1 MPVITDADILGRVL
15 HKDAH
20 VIVVDKPAG
29 VAVHAGSGRDD
40 ALDRHFPALTFGLDR
55 PPALA
60 HRLDRDTSGCLV
72 LGRNREA
79 LARLGKLFQRGRVE
93 KTYWAVVAGAPG
105 EPEGL
110 IDRPL
115 ARRSHDRR
123 SWIMKVADAND
134 PQAETAQTR
143 WRVLNSGDGLSLIE
157 LTPLTGRTHQLRVHC
172 DAMGW
177 PIAGDP
183 IYGGDRARALA
194 RRLHL
199 HARRVVVPY
208 QHGGRPIDC
217 VAPVPDHMAALLR
230 LCGFERS
237 STG

>member
-1 MPVITDADILGRVL
+1 MITDAEILNRVL
-15 HKDAH
+15 FRDAH
-20 VIVVDKPAG
+20 VIVLDKPAG

-40 ALDRHFPALTFGLDR
+40 ALDRHFPALAFGMSR

-72 LGRNREA
+72 LGRDREA
-79 LARLGKLFQRGRVE
+79 LARLGKLFQQGRVA
-93 KTYWAVVAGAPG
+93 KTYWAVVAGVPG
-105 EPEGL
+105 VSEGL

-123 SWIMKVADAND
+123 SWIMKIADAQD
-134 PQAETAQTR
+134 PKAETAQTR
-143 WRVLNSGDGLSLIE
+143 WKVLQAGDGLSLLE
-157 LTPLTGRTHQLRVHC
+157 LTPLTGRTHQLRIHC
-172 DAMGW
+172 ESMGW

-183 IYGGDRARALA
+183 IYGGDRSRALA

-208 QHGGRPIDC
+208 RPEMPPVDC

-230 LCGFERS
+230 LCGAEMPP
-237 STG
+237 TG